1 MTTKPSQA
9 PVASY
14 SPLYPTPRLTIQDL
28 LQLPRPGAGIPNP
41 SGTLALWPSS
51 TLTFTQDGQKSRTER
66 SLRVLDLKERK
77 AISAAVDEPREGKV
91 VGKIL
96 EGLSYT
102 EAVWLDD
109 STFLYLRPPTSKKE
123 EVTHW
128 HQNDSPPTRG
138 LDHEKDVMDTEQAKK
153 MKDLRAEEGGEG
165 IEIWAMEVGAEEPA
179 EYLVGS
185 LPVG

>member
-1 MTTKPSQA
+1 M
-9 PVASY
+9 
-14 SPLYPTPRLTIQDL
+14 
-28 LQLPRPGAGIPNP
+28 
-41 SGTLALWPSS
+41 
-51 TLTFTQDGQKSRTER
+51 
-66 SLRVLDLKERK
+66 RVIDLKERK
-77 AISAAVDEPREGKV
+77 ALSLVDGDEPREGKV
-91 VGKIL
+91 VGKVL

-109 STFLYLRPPTSKKE
+109 STFLYLRPPTSKKQ

-165 IEIWAMEVGAEEPA
+165 IEIWAKEVGAEESEA